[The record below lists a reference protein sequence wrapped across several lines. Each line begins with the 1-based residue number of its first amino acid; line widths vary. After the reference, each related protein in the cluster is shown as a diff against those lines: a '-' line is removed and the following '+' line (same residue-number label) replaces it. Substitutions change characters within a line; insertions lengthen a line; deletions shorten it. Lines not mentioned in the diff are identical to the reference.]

1 MSSKFEQKISTVAM
15 NKNCSKTFRVKVAY
29 KAAHSPQQRHK
40 LSTTEAAAD
49 FNSHLQ
55 VMHRQAE
62 MQNTI

>member
-1 MSSKFEQKISTVAM
+1 M

-40 LSTTEAAAD
+40 LSTAEAAAD

-62 MQNTI
+62 MQNTITI